1 MGNINIV
8 NGWGWIYEF
17 IFFTLMLN
25 LYFHD
30 IVFSLCYLDVLII
43 FEYSK
48 VSFDDLGDR
57 YGET

>member
-1 MGNINIV
+1 MIG
-8 NGWGWIYEF
+8 GWIYQF
-17 IFFTLMLN
+17 IFYTLMLN

-30 IVFSLCYLDVLII
+30 IVFSLCYLNVLII

-57 YGET
+57 DGET